1 MAEVP
6 SYEEAKARMLENIQ
20 TVAEEIGSTWKKL
33 GRKLNVTEA
42 AIENIDADCRR
53 EVEKAYQ
60 VLLKWYQERGQARAT
75 KEVLCKALVAV
86 KKLSIAEK
94 LGYIPGICKL
104 RKYDIRYELV
114 FAMLL

>member
-6 SYEEAKARMLENIQ
+6 SYEEAKARMLEYIQ
-20 TVAEEIGSTWKKL
+20 TVAEEIGSTTWKTL

-42 AIENIDADCRR
+42 AIENIDAECRR

-86 KKLSIAEK
+86 KKVSIAEK

-104 RKYDIRYELV
+104 RKCDIR
-114 FAMLL
+114 